1 MTLASIC
8 WHNAL
13 ASIRGEMQYRASF
26 IMSLVFGFLF
36 QSIGFIFV
44 AVILTRF
51 DAVAG
56 WSLWEVGLLY
66 GIRLASH
73 GLWVVSVNQVFRFDQ
88 IVQEGE
94 WDRFLIRPVPIWAQL
109 MFTQFRIPPLGD
121 LLSGLVLL
129 GLALARVEI
138 DWSPAIALFLA
149 LAIVGGA
156 LIDGAFQLGAAAF
169 AFRYLQTMPLRIVF
183 DDLQGRFGSYP
194 MNIFERPL
202 RVFMTWIVPMAFMAW
217 VPSTVV
223 LGRTAELPFPAWI
236 AWASPLIGFALMAG
250 AIWLFVRQSRNYQS
264 AGH

>member
-8 WHNAL
+8 WHNML

-51 DAVAG
+51 EAVGG
-56 WSLWEVGLLY
+56 WDLWEVGLLY
-66 GIRLASH
+66 GIRLAAH
-73 GLWVVSVNQVFRFDQ
+73 GLWVVFVNQLFRFDQ

-109 MFTQFRIPPLGD
+109 MFTQFRIPPLAE
-121 LLSGLVLL
+121 LLSGLFLL
-129 GLALARVEI
+129 GFALTRVEI
-138 DWSPAIALFLA
+138 DWNPLLVLFLV
-149 LAIVGGA
+149 LSIVGGA

-169 AFRYLQTMPLRIVF
+169 AFRFLQTLPLRIVF
-183 DDLQGRFGSYP
+183 DDLQGRFASYP
-194 MNIFERPL
+194 ASIYERPL
-202 RVFMTWIVPMAFMAW
+202 RTFMTWIVPMAFMAW
-217 VPSTVV
+217 VPSTVL
-223 LGRTAELPFPAWI
+223 LGRTAELPFPEWI
-236 AWASPLIGFALMAG
+236 AWASPLVGFALIAG
-250 AIWLFVRQSRNYQS
+250 AIWLFMRQSRHYQS